1 MWLLIQN
8 SKDFSM
14 SRLSTLKSNL
24 AAHLIVVAAL
34 AALGPSTA
42 LAAGQT
48 FEPPAATAEVTV
60 SDRDWN
66 HFIFSEKVVRGPY
79 FPDAAPIPAG
89 SKPVWLAGN
98 SQFLIQVQRGAGDK
112 FQMVVETESGA
123 VHKLYLKPA
132 PVAGATHKV
141 RGSPGSAGSA
151 GRPVQPAAE
160 PGRGGDVELLRRIVQ
175 GDVPADFVI
184 SKLPI
189 PVRFDAFTAVPMIM
203 WDGNDRRVAVFNLVS
218 VGGKSSVVAPP
229 QFYRPGVTA
238 VLIDGDTVA
247 PGVATTLYVMEAISH
262 E

>member
-1 MWLLIQN
+1 
-8 SKDFSM
+8 M
-14 SRLSTLKSNL
+14 SRLLILKSNL
-24 AAHLIVVAAL
+24 VAGLVAAVALVAAL
-34 AALGPSTA
+34 GAPTVW
-42 LAAGQT
+42 AAGQA
-48 FEPPAATAEVTV
+48 FEPPAATPEITV

-79 FPDAAPIPAG
+79 FPDAAPISAG

-98 SQFLIQVQRGAGDK
+98 TQFLIQVQRGAGDK

-141 RGSPGSAGSA
+141 KGTGANAVSA
-151 GRPVQPAAE
+151 GRPAQPAAE

-175 GDVPADFVI
+175 GDVPSDFEI
-184 SKLPI
+184 SKLPA

-203 WDGNDRRVAVFNLVS
+203 WDGGDRRVAVFNLVS
-218 VGGKSSVVAPP
+218 TGGKSSVVAPP
-229 QFYRPGVTA
+229 QFYRPGVSA

-247 PGVATTLYVMEAISH
+247 PGVSTTLYVMEAISH